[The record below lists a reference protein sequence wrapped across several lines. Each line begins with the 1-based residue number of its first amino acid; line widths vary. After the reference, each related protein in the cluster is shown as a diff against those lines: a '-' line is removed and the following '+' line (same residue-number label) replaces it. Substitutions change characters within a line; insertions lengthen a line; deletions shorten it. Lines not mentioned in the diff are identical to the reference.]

1 MNGVGIN
8 GLSFRAETNV
18 AKKTEENQVQKT
30 AVQSSEFK
38 VPTNTDKFIKNDE
51 QKKKVLLVS
60 VVVGTVVAGVLAV
73 KFHKS
78 IVGFF
83 SKKSGGAKESQVQP
97 IQNVTVDKAL
107 VEKINAAKAKLDEI
121 NGFTPLKAQRQRVLA
136 CLYFKAGD
144 VGSGVRVLSS
154 SIAECCKKKDHIGVL
169 QGCLVQGKGLQKT
182 AQGVAQ
188 LEFAKSV
195 YHQALKYIE
204 KVDAAEIEHL
214 KTNEKAYKN
223 FSVHKIKEHISNQLK
238 VIEEKRPEIQQKE
251 AEFKKVN
258 SFDNVKVFYEAWLE
272 KLKKTSFNDIVAK

>member
-1 MNGVGIN
+1 MNGAGIN
-8 GLSFRAETNV
+8 GLSFRAQAN
-18 AKKTEENQVQKT
+18 ASQKTEDKPVQKK
-30 AVQSSEFK
+30 AAQSSELK
-38 VPTNTDKFIKNDE
+38 AQANTGKFIKNDE
-51 QKKKVLLVS
+51 QKKKILLASALGGAVIS
-60 VVVGTVVAGVLAV
+60 CVLAV

-78 IVGFF
+78 IAGFF
-83 SKKSGGAKESQVQP
+83 SKKFGHTKEEPVQP
-97 IQNVTVDKAL
+97 VIVPVDKAL
-107 VEKINAAKAKLDEI
+107 MEKISTAKAKLAEI
-121 NGFTPLKAQRQRVLA
+121 KDCTPVKAQSQRVLA
-136 CLYFKAGD
+136 SLYFKAGD
-144 VGSGVRVLSS
+144 VGSAVRTLSE

-223 FSVHKIKEHISNQLK
+223 FSVYKIKEHISNQLK

-258 SFDNVKVFYEAWLE
+258 SFDNVKLFYEAWLE